1 MSGTWIAVLGAVVL
15 IALYAVMIYNRLVK
29 STTVTE
35 EGWSGIDVQLKRRSN
50 FIPNLVETVK
60 GYAAHER
67 GTLDEVTELRAKTQD
82 AHGRAEWAET
92 EGLLTAALVRLLAVA
107 ENYPDLKASTNFTD
121 LQGQLAEVEDQIQ
134 MARRFYNGAVRNL
147 NILVESFPSNLIANA
162 SKFGKA
168 DFFEIEDAA
177 QRAVPEVDF

>member
-1 MSGTWIAVLGAVVL
+1 MSGTWIAVLSVAAL
-15 IALYAVMIYNRLVK
+15 IALYAVAIYNRLVK
-29 STTVTE
+29 STTVAE

-50 FIPNLVETVK
+50 LIPNLIETVK

-67 GTLDEVTELRAKTQD
+67 GTLDEVTELRTKAQG
-82 AHGRAEWAET
+82 AHDRAERAET
-92 EGLLTAALVRLLAVA
+92 EGLLTAALGRLLAVA
-107 ENYPDLKASTNFTD
+107 ENYPDLKASANFVD
-121 LQGQLAEVEDQIQ
+121 LQGQLSEVEDQIQ

-162 SKFGKA
+162 FKFGKA

-177 QRAVPEVDF
+177 HRAVPEVEF